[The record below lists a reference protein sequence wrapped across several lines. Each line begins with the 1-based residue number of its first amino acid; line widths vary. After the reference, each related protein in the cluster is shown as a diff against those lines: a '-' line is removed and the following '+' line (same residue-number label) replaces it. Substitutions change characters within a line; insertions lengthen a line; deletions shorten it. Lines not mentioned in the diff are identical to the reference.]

1 MTRKVKK
8 AEPEKFDYLLAA
20 TKIDLAANKAIREIR
35 EWQREGENR
44 SDYFVYVVRQLAEN
58 DYCSDVAREY
68 NCQIH
73 NLDLGSDNM
82 LVKDYR
88 LAKETLDAIKV
99 KADNAVKDALAELV
113 AWATDGHCKAVRL
126 AYHYDHVDEGLWR
139 AFYEACRKRVLQI
152 VDDISFEQVLTSTE
166 TVVLDNADFVHNMNL
181 YLASVNAAKEDSKP
195 VKKKK

>member
-20 TKIDLAANKAIREIR
+20 TKIDLAANKAVREIH
-35 EWQREGENR
+35 EWQRDGENG
-44 SDYFVYVVRQLAEN
+44 SDYFVYVARQLDEN
-58 DYCSDVAREY
+58 SPFEDVEREY
-68 NCQIH
+68 KRQIH
-73 NLDLGSDNM
+73 NLDLESDNM

-88 LAKETLDAIKV
+88 LAKEALDAIKA
-99 KADNAVKDALAELV
+99 KADNAVKNALAELV

-126 AYHYDHVDEGLWR
+126 TYRYDHVDEVLWR
-139 AFYEACRKRVLQI
+139 AFYESCRKRVLKG
-152 VDDISFEQVLTSTE
+152 DGDIPFEQVLTGTE

-181 YLASVNAAKEDSKP
+181 YLASVNATKEDSKP

>member
-20 TKIDLAANKAIREIR
+20 TKIDLAANTAIREIHG
-35 EWQREGENR
+35 WKREGENS
-44 SDYFVYVVRQLAEN
+44 SDYFVYVARQLDEN
-58 DYCSDVAREY
+58 SPFEDVEREY
-68 NCQIH
+68 KCQIH
-73 NLDLGSDNM
+73 NLDLESDNM

-88 LAKETLDAIKV
+88 MAKEALEAIKV
-99 KADNAVKDALAELV
+99 KSDNAVKKSLSEFID
-113 AWATDGHCKAVRL
+113 WATEEHCKALRKT
-126 AYHYDHVDEGLWR
+126 YRYDHVDEGLWR
-139 AFYEACRKRVLQI
+139 AFYEACRKRVLKG
-152 VDDISFEQVLTSTE
+152 DGDIPFEQVLTSTE